1 MELLPDCCSSYL
13 QTLGIY
19 PARLW
24 LLSHLAFLSGPQFKV
39 WRGACGKGIGEFCAD
54 APPLPTSHHPHMSWV
69 IIWWR
74 ELVEGVG
81 QEEER
86 G

>member
-19 PARLW
+19 PAHLW

-39 WRGACGKGIGEFCAD
+39 WRGACGKGIGEKVLC
-54 APPLPTSHHPHMSWV
+54 
-69 IIWWR
+69 
-74 ELVEGVG
+74 
-81 QEEER
+81 
-86 G
+86 